1 MTNALLSIFDKAS
14 FKDEQL
20 FDALFS
26 MMGVFWHKS
35 RENMRGKLK
44 IG

>member
-20 FDALFS
+20 FDALFP
-26 MMGVFWHKS
+26 MMMEFWHKS
-35 RENMRGKLK
+35 REKMRGKTK
-44 IG
+44 IS